1 MALLDHLF
9 PGRGTK
15 WPCND
20 LIFPGSKN
28 EMPPLAN
35 ELHFLAGQHIT
46 GLYLSQGQHTTELHR
61 SAVLGRQDGQLRP
74 TRDMNMPHGTV
85 LEEPVVPV
93 KPLGVRAGINKPVT
107 SVVCLDLVG
116 VVAETIAHPH
126 AAEQE
131 GLLGL
136 GLLVVLVDLR
146 GLRARRSVVVAVLSP
161 DVALDCADITSAERA
176 LGNSV
181 VPLWIA
187 CLLLSLDQVLLY
199 GDRLPLGS
207 GFALHAGHCA
217 VLKWS
222 MAAAA
227 GACGGA
233 AARSC
238 SPQLRA
244 AAATRAALQPAAHSP
259 QPNATP

>member
-146 GLRARRSVVVAVLSP
+146 GLRARRSVVVAVLAP

-181 VPLWIA
+181 VSTNYFPRPRTKQAGWGIFFSEAKNETPTWNHFFPEPRTKHRPGTIFFRSQERNTDLE
-187 CLLLSLDQVLLY
+187 
-199 GDRLPLGS
+199 PFFS
-207 GFALHAGHCA
+207 GFSELEMLFLFRFASPAL
-217 VLKWS
+217 
-222 MAAAA
+222 
-227 GACGGA
+227 
-233 AARSC
+233 
-238 SPQLRA
+238 
-244 AAATRAALQPAAHSP
+244 
-259 QPNATP
+259 